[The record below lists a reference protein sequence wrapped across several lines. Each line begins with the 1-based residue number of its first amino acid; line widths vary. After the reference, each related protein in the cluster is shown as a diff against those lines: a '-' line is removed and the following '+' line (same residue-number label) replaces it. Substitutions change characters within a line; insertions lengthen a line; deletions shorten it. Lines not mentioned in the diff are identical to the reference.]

1 MTTAYLDASAFVK
14 LVVAEPGSDALRAF
28 VRERGAASSAITR
41 SEALRAVRHKGPEAV
56 ARVRQAIRAIDL
68 VTVDDAI
75 LDAAGSLDPSIA
87 RTLDAIHV
95 VTALALGDDLDV
107 VVTYD
112 ERLARAAEL
121 AGLPTT
127 APA

>member
-1 MTTAYLDASAFVK
+1 MTTAYLDASAVVK

-28 VRERGAASSAITR
+28 VRGRDVVSSALTR
-41 SEALRAVRHKGPEAV
+41 SEALRAVRHKGPDAV
-56 ARVRQAIRAIDL
+56 SRTRQAIRALDL

-75 LDAAGSLDPSIA
+75 LDAAGRLDPSIA

-95 VTALALGDDLDV
+95 VTALALGDDLDI

-112 ERLARAAEL
+112 ERMAHAAEL
-121 AGLPTT
+121 AGLPTVS
-127 APA
+127 PS